1 MWSQKGCQLKD
12 LLILVFV
19 FALNI
24 RIIVLV
30 KWTYLHLLNEKKY
43 IVLQQLTTQQQTNYQ
58 NTLEENDGIRV

>member
-1 MWSQKGCQLKD
+1 M
-12 LLILVFV
+12 

-58 NTLEENDGIRV
+58 NTLEENDGIRVYEIC